1 MYHLL
6 NLYKTRKSLTLMIFS
21 KEKIYLKKENLT
33 IYKLKIIPGV
43 YNLYFEI
50 KLPNWFSVWF
60 QFLGFRDIWYVR
72 QFIKFSLILV
82 SFFSVWFA
90 IPGKCAQTYT
100 IWYRNSFFKYYF
112 KFGICAFKALL
123 GIYIVYT
130 IKKTKILITKNHFG
144 LVHFEYL
151 YSFWFR
157 FGLVH
162 FVPCWFGSI
171 IQIPSKYL

>member
-90 IPGKCAQTYT
+90 IPGK
-100 IWYRNSFFKYYF
+100 FKPILSDIEIHF
-112 KFGICAFKALL
+112 LNIILNLESALL
-123 GIYIVYT
+123 
-130 IKKTKILITKNHFG
+130 KL
-144 LVHFEYL
+144 
-151 YSFWFR
+151 FWIFT
-157 FGLVH
+157 
-162 FVPCWFGSI
+162 
-171 IQIPSKYL
+171 